1 MTDTETTTVETLQG
15 LYELIAARKANAPS
29 GSYTASLFA
38 KGEDEIVKKV
48 GEEAVEV
55 IVAAKGQGHER
66 IVSESADLIYHL
78 LVLLVEKNVPW
89 PDVVAELDRRRK

>member
-1 MTDTETTTVETLQG
+1 MSDTISTLAAI
-15 LYELIAARKANAPS
+15 IAERKVNPPP

-48 GEEAVEV
+48 GEEAIEV
-55 IVAAKGQGHER
+55 IVATKGQGHER

-78 LVLLVEKNVPW
+78 LVLLAAKDVAWAEVE
-89 PDVVAELDRRRK
+89 AELRRRMK

>member
-1 MTDTETTTVETLQG
+1 MSDPVNIVH
-15 LYELIAARKANAPS
+15 ELSRVIRARKANAPT

-48 GEEAVEV
+48 GEEAIEV
-55 IVAAKGQGHER
+55 IVAAKGQGRER

-78 LVLLVEKNVPW
+78 LVLLAEKAVAWEEVE
-89 PDVVAELDRRRK
+89 AELRQRMQ

>member
-1 MTDTETTTVETLQG
+1 MNTIKG
-15 LYELIAARKANAPS
+15 LSELIVSRKTSAPA

-38 KGEDEIVKKV
+38 RGEDEIVKKV

-66 IVSESADLIYHL
+66 LASESADLIYHL
-78 LVLLVEKNVPW
+78 LVLLAEKGVPW
-89 PDVVAELDRRRK
+89 TEVETELERRHK